1 MVLKLT
7 LEYDGSNY
15 SGWQLQPRHDSI
27 QGRIEAALERIF
39 AAPVRVFG
47 SGRTDAGVHARGQV
61 ASISIP
67 RPFDADELQR
77 ALNAMLPPDIV
88 VLDISPAPDDFDP
101 RRAARSRVYEYR
113 VLNRKIASAFEYRY
127 SWLVRD
133 QLDLA
138 AMNCAARSFH
148 RRARFR
154 GVSLSRH
161 QRNDHRPPRDLE
173 RMDARRRPCSLP
185 RRGIE
190 LSAAHGARDGRGDD
204 RCGTRQADA
213 GENRDDSRRR
223 RSARGSGQRT
233 ARRFVPRRSPL
244 LTARSCG
251 SREAAASKTVGAE
264 CAPRTACAKTITIP
278 RKKSNFSPLPLEIYA
293 LLVHP
298 H

>member
-27 QGRIEAALERIF
+27 QARIEAALERIF
-39 AAPVRVFG
+39 AGQVRVFG

-61 ASISIP
+61 ASITIP

-138 AMNCAARSFH
+138 AMNCAAGVFVGEHDFAAFRSLGTNVTTTI
-148 RRARFR
+148 RRVISSGWTRDADLVLYRVEASSF
-154 GVSLSRH
+154 LRH
-161 QRNDHRPPRDLE
+161 MVRAMVAAMIDVGRAKLTPEKIATILAGGDRHVAPANAPPGGL
-173 RMDARRRPCSLP
+173 
-185 RRGIE
+185 
-190 LSAAHGARDGRGDD
+190 
-204 RCGTRQADA
+204 
-213 GENRDDSRRR
+213 
-223 RSARGSGQRT
+223 
-233 ARRFVPRRSPL
+233 
-244 LTARSCG
+244 
-251 SREAAASKTVGAE
+251 
-264 CAPRTACAKTITIP
+264 
-278 RKKSNFSPLPLEIYA
+278 Y
-293 LLVHP
+293 LVEVRY
-298 H
+298 